1 MPRVT
6 ALRSAGSGRVRIEL
20 DGTPWRTIPVEVAAR
35 VGVWLDVEL
44 DRPRLRALARE
55 LRRVRALSEA
65 AGALA
70 RRDYSA
76 GALEERLERR
86 RIAPAD
92 RRQALEA
99 LQRAGYVDDER
110 FGVTRARALAERG
123 AGDAAIRADLERRRL
138 TDSSIEKALA
148 GLEPE
153 ERRAERILE
162 ARGLVPATLR
172 QLARKGFGDELL
184 AELADRCVADEP

>member
-6 ALRSAGSGRVRIEL
+6 ALRSSGPGRVRVEL
-20 DGTPWRTIPVEVAAR
+20 DGSPWRTIPVEVAAR

-44 DRPRLRALARE
+44 DRSCLRALARE
-55 LRRVRALSEA
+55 LRRARALSEA
-65 AGALA
+65 TGALA

-86 RIAPAD
+86 RIAPTE
-92 RRQALEA
+92 RREALEK

-110 FGVTRARALAERG
+110 FGVTRARVLAERG
-123 AGDAAIRADLERRRL
+123 AGDAAIRADLERQRL
-138 TDSSIEKALA
+138 NEGSIEQALA

-153 ERRAERILE
+153 EDRAARILE

-184 AELADRCVADEP
+184 AELAERCVADEP